1 MYNSLIESYIPRA
14 RISYSFLLLLFFLKI
29 TNIYKPSHFDTSVQA
44 LVAALCMNVYVV
56 GLNQLFDIEIDKV
69 FFVLILIMPDVDDI
83 TVYTYSE
90 FRITF

>member
-1 MYNSLIESYIPRA
+1 
-14 RISYSFLLLLFFLKI
+14 
-29 TNIYKPSHFDTSVQA
+29 
-44 LVAALCMNVYVV
+44 MNVYVV

-90 FRITF
+90 FQITF